1 MTCLLNDNVQL
12 VDLPDE
18 LILMIMN
25 KVKPKVSLLCSIIAI
40 GNNRLEQLALDKCH
54 SIDLTIDYF
63 QSPYESLMTR
73 FYTHVAYRI
82 IDNIQSLTL
91 NIRQIP
97 DIVSYVEKN
106 SNGIL
111 PNLIHLKIMIGRQS
125 HRTGTPYTLDASSM
139 EIYRV
144 LHSESLSC
152 FIPQFVRI
160 EGSGGNRIIS
170 TVRCSTFMRS
180 IVSLEL
186 ENDCIL
192 PNIINPDGLFFPQS
206 IRLSRIQIT
215 LNRFGDCVRLLTE
228 LGTQLC
234 SFAVSIVHVYLQ
246 KADIISQIS
255 SISCPN
261 LKQLTVTIYKN
272 IVHYSECI
280 VPLLQRLS
288 NVERLTL
295 LFAINI
301 TTTRLGHFVTELD
314 LEKDI
319 VSYMPHLCQFNFHIR
334 SILENASPVEIGTF
348 RQSVMTCQ
356 QAVICTV
363 DYFNNNYGQCQLYS
377 LPFIGNRLDFI
388 SNRFPLFDMNNMFSM
403 VTMLLLFDDVK
414 PFENLFFARI
424 ACALP
429 NLKTLEVFNK
439 LEQQEKGMIATSYP
453 DFSRLSALILLDIH
467 MDYAEQLLCRSRLP
481 CLTELAIHEQVLLT
495 IVARDSQQARDNCSK
510 VENILTSNKW
520 CDSIDAIRNFFP
532 LVSH

>member
-1 MTCLLNDNVQL
+1 
-12 VDLPDE
+12 
-18 LILMIMN
+18 
-25 KVKPKVSLLCSIIAI
+25 SLLCSIIAI
-40 GNNRLEQLALDKCH
+40 GNNRLEQLALDKYH

-73 FYTHVAYRI
+73 FYSHVVYRI

-91 NIRQIP
+91 NIRKIP
-97 DIVSYVEKN
+97 NIITFVEKN

-111 PNLIHLKIMIGRQS
+111 PNLTHLKIMIGRQS
-125 HRTGTPYTLDASSM
+125 HRTGIPYTLDASSM
-139 EIYRV
+139 KIYRV
-144 LHSESLSC
+144 FHSESLSC
-152 FIPQFVRI
+152 VIPQFVRL
-160 EGSGGNRIIS
+160 EGSGGYRIIS
-170 TVRCSTFMRS
+170 TVRCSAFMRS

-186 ENDCIL
+186 DNDFIL
-192 PNIINPDGLFFPQS
+192 PDVINPDGLFFPQS

-215 LNRFGDCVRLLTE
+215 LHRFGDCVRLLTE

-255 SISCPN
+255 SISCLN

-272 IVHYSECI
+272 IINYSESI
-280 VPLLQRLS
+280 D
-288 NVERLTL
+288 
-295 LFAINI
+295 I
-301 TTTRLGHFVTELD
+301 TTTRLGHFVTEFD

-334 SILENASPVEIGTF
+334 SILENASPVEIGTI
-348 RQSVMTCQ
+348 RRSVMTCQ

-363 DYFNNNYGQCQLYS
+363 DYFNNTYGQCQLYS

-388 SNRFPLFDMNNMFSM
+388 SNRFPLFDTNNMFSM

-424 ACALP
+424 ARALP

-439 LEQQEKGMIATSYP
+439 LEQQEKGMITTNNL
-453 DFSRLSALILLDIH
+453 DFSHLSALILLDIH

-481 CLTELAIHEQVLLT
+481 CLTELAIDKQVLLT
-495 IVARDSQQARDNCSK
+495 IVAHDSQQARDNCSK
-510 VENILTSNKW
+510 AENILTSNKW
-520 CDSIDAIRNFFP
+520 CDSIDAIRLFSP